1 MQGDK
6 KNQTAGYFFL
16 KLFPVQKK
24 RGETSW
30 WGPFTQHRND
40 AAFFDEKQQPKNVT
54 VAGSC
59 VLGACHCDSSFEFW
73 SFFFGELGGG
83 VLDELKLDS
92 VRSVITLT
100 ARTTRCGGRDNVSG
114 RKPSICRSFSE
125 IMEFGRK
132 KNQKKIKMDPLE
144 QWQSKLPCFQ
154 LKSSSLSW
162 IEKKTIKNSS
172 IEIKR
177 KWLRM
182 TKDNPFSVKTNLFD
196 RHEENTRTLAEP
208 NPSKK
213 LKRKRNSVTKN
224 YEATEEYGGH
234 ALPPLSSRGGE
245 KSWRGALGIME
256 RERKERGK

>member
-6 KNQTAGYFFL
+6 KIRRPVIFFL
-16 KLFPVQKK
+16 NYFPFKKK

-83 VLDELKLDS
+83 GVLDELKLDS

-100 ARTTRCGGRDNVSG
+100 ARTTRWGGRDNVSG

-132 KNQKKIKMDPLE
+132 KNQKKTTKWARWNSGS
-144 QWQSKLPCFQ
+144 QNCAVLP
-154 LKSSSLSW
+154 
-162 IEKKTIKNSS
+162 
-172 IEIKR
+172 IEIK
-177 KWLRM
+177 
-182 TKDNPFSVKTNLFD
+182 FSFVDWKKKQ
-196 RHEENTRTLAEP
+196 
-208 NPSKK
+208 SKI
-213 LKRKRNSVTKN
+213 
-224 YEATEEYGGH
+224 
-234 ALPPLSSRGGE
+234 LP
-245 KSWRGALGIME
+245 
-256 RERKERGK
+256 